1 VFDEAEKDACFG
13 RGAMETI
20 RARPGAWLSL
30 APGKLAGTFDYNGY
44 APWYLHA
51 SNPEAFPVVAK
62 VAAAAAE
69 TGLERAALV
78 GALVWAARGVEE
90 ETRRRRR
97 ARRGVAVI
105 GAVFAVTLHAWIG
118 YAAFVVAACLRGR
131 ALARGPVLSGAAV
144 GVVAVTMATHAA
156 FFGLGRYATVVFPL
170 VTALGA
176 LALGRRSPGGDH
188 SARG

>member
-20 RARPGAWLSL
+20 RARPGAWISL

-51 SNPEAFPVVAK
+51 SNPAAFPLPAK

-69 TGLERAALV
+69 TVLERLALL
-78 GALVWAARGVEE
+78 GALAWAAQGVEE
-90 ETRRRRR
+90 ETRRRRIS
-97 ARRGVAVI
+97 RRGVAAV

-118 YAAFVVAACLRGR
+118 YAAFVATACLRGR
-131 ALARGPVLSGAAV
+131 ALPRGPVLGGAAV
-144 GVVAVTMATHAA
+144 VVVAATMATHAV

-176 LALGRRSPGGDH
+176 LALGRRYPGE
-188 SARG
+188 